1 VTAEADAAWP
11 APRLRRLSSSK
22 TVELLEHSQLGPIYK
37 VHQDEGWYL
46 HQPTRC
52 GKVVSTKRG
61 MRPFRWQSEQYQPSG
76 NAQRATCLSYHPILS
91 FPPRYRGAVYC
102 SAWRP
107 GLSRL
112 RRSSARAISCS
123 FAALYSQRLT
133 GPGLATSNACSTT
146 RSPPTCD
153 AAGSRSV

>member
-1 VTAEADAAWP
+1 MTEAAAAWP
-11 APRLRRLSSSK
+11 APQARRLSSSDA
-22 TVELLEHSQLGPIYK
+22 VELLEHSQLGPIYK
-37 VHQDEGWYL
+37 VHTSRRRLVPSPTYPLRQGGL
-46 HQPTRC
+46 HN
-52 GKVVSTKRG
+52 RG

-107 GLSRL
+107 GLSRPQQL
-112 RRSSARAISCS
+112 SGQALLCP
-123 FAALYSQRLT
+123 FAALCSLRSIS
-133 GPGLATSNACSTT
+133 PGLATSNAYSTT

-153 AAGSRSV
+153 AARSRSV